1 MIKKKWKVFSLL
13 STIVIILSLIFFV
26 NFELLLEDIM
36 VLVAGEGTVY
46 ASKYDEDVFWQI
58 SNGMTKS
65 EVLSLL
71 GEPLFKSGDN
81 QKYWNYS
88 DQKKFNYRQRLIIFD
103 KNNKVCAKEI
113 GLYID

>member
-13 STIVIILSLIFFV
+13 STIVIILILIVFA

-46 ASKYDEDVFWQI
+46 ASKYDEDIFWQI

-65 EVLSLL
+65 EVLFLL
-71 GEPLFKSGDN
+71 GEPLAKSGDN

-88 DQKKFNYRQRLIIFD
+88 NQKKKIIEEGSLFSITIIRSARR
-103 KNNKVCAKEI
+103 KSGCI
-113 GLYID
+113 